1 MLIAYFCRWL
11 PSTLLGQAD
20 KFIFKLPSRERTSPP
35 WWQSA
40 VDQCILAYADLQI
53 ATGIGILTAAFS
65 TMSTLSVYH
74 LQVAIYLAWMSSNTH
89 LTAVSLLQTEFRENK
104 NKSTARRLRIAGM
117 ALLGVML
124 LVALVPTTGYN
135 WLAIITRSRRRGHT
149 YDSAFRETTLS
160 SAGIPARCLWQ
171 RQYSGG
177 LIPDVAWSFIILIF
191 SYLWKGL
198 LLFRPSQRFLTLSSR
213 QKMQGPIQRRLDNI
227 AATLAQDRR
236 KPRRWPVLQ
245 YKLTLCLYLAV
256 WALFELAQSFVM
268 SLWICGAGL
277 VWGSFQILE
286 PRRTIPSQ
294 TLDSENSWTFGQ
306 ILPVLLLLVPIL
318 SFFEGYASTSV
329 PSPPVP
335 RHSIANTLTIG
346 QKAERSRKLNYDKSP
361 VAEDSSSPKGDEE
374 SIPAHAAL
382 GHQIH
387 PQAAAEISLPIHNKI
402 QATSDED
409 EHPNKGSNYLRG
421 LDSLPPWRC
430 DQRIFESRFVI
441 NCFWG
446 SQLGILSLTALF
458 VVFYFEL
465 FVPLGVSKFAKLHA
479 TLQTDFGI
487 WFIVACTILAWLGV
501 AMLLL
506 TGGAL
511 FSDLFKLNLNS
522 VGEQEAPYAREIA
535 WDCADRDSAGPG
547 A

>member
-1 MLIAYFCRWL
+1 MLIAYICRWL
-11 PSTLLGQAD
+11 PSPLLGQVD
-20 KFIFKLPSRERTSPP
+20 EFIFKRPARERSSPP
-35 WWQSA
+35 WWQTA

-149 YDSAFRETTLS
+149 FDGTFHETALS

-177 LIPDVAWSFIILIF
+177 LIPDAAWSFIILIF
-191 SYLWKGL
+191 SYLWRGL
-198 LLFRPSQRFLTLSSR
+198 LLFRPSHRFLKLSCR
-213 QKMQGPIQRRLDNI
+213 GKMQGPLQRQLDRI
-227 AATLAQDRR
+227 AANLAQDRR
-236 KPRRWPVLQ
+236 RPRRWPILQ

-294 TLDSENSWTFGQ
+294 TLDTEDSWTFGQ
-306 ILPVLLLLVPIL
+306 VLPVLLLLVPIL
-318 SFFEGYASTSV
+318 SFFEGYTSKSV
-329 PSPPVP
+329 PNPPVP
-335 RHSIANTLTIG
+335 CHSIAEITEIV
-346 QKAERSRKLNYDKSP
+346 QKAEGSSKHSDNETP
-361 VAEDSSSPKGDEE
+361 VAKDPSSQKEDEE
-374 SIPAHAAL
+374 SMLTHAAL
-382 GHQIH
+382 GHH
-387 PQAAAEISLPIHNKI
+387 AYPQAADEISLPVQNKI
-402 QATSDED
+402 PATPDQGANPDGDTRNLGE
-409 EHPNKGSNYLRG
+409 PNS
-421 LDSLPPWRC
+421 SPPWRC
-430 DQRIFESRFVI
+430 DQKIYESRFVI
-441 NCFWG
+441 SCFWG

-465 FVPLGVSKFAKLHA
+465 FVPLGVPGFAKLRA

-487 WFIVACTILAWLGV
+487 WFIVACTVLAWLGV
-501 AMLLL
+501 GILLL
-506 TGGAL
+506 TAGAL
-511 FSDLFKLNLNS
+511 FSSLFRLDPGS
-522 VGEQEAPYAREIA
+522 SGEREPPYICEVT
-535 WDCADRDSAGPG
+535 
-547 A
+547 